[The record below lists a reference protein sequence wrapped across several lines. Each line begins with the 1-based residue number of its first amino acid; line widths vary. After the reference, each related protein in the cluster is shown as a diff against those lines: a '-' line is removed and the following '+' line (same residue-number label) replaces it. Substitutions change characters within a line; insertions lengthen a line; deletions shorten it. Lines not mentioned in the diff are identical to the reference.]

1 MKNYNKFYKNL
12 AKERGFDSE
21 EEAIFY
27 DWCCEAKDN
36 KIIDKFGYS
45 QERYL
50 LIGKQVD
57 NHGKHIYRSVSY
69 TDDFQINGIFEFY
82 QSVKNFFKNPKVG
95 VYVIDVKGGETE
107 KEIENYRSFQIRRKL
122 MYSVHGIYVNILV
135 PDLLFAETFVPES
148 RFKYTEKTMDI
159 RKKYK
164 KMKTVNQFMEGI
176 KCHSTKI
183 NSKS

>member
-27 DWCCEAKDN
+27 DWCCEAYDN
-36 KIIDKFGYS
+36 NIIAQFEYS
-45 QERYL
+45 QEKYE
-50 LIGKQVD
+50 LIKSQKYSD
-57 NHGKHIYRSVSY
+57 GKHLFRNVSY
-69 TDDFQINGIFEFY
+69 TDDFHIHGFKELAILH
-82 QSVKNFFKNPKVG
+82 KFFTKPYCG
-95 VYVIDVKGGETE
+95 HYVIDVKGGKTA
-107 KEIENYRSFQIRRKL
+107 KEISNYRSFQIRRKL
-122 MYSVHGIYVNILV
+122 MYYFNDIYVNILV

-148 RFKYTEKTMDI
+148 RFKYTEKTMEI

-164 KMKTVNQFMEGI
+164 KMKTVKQFVEGI